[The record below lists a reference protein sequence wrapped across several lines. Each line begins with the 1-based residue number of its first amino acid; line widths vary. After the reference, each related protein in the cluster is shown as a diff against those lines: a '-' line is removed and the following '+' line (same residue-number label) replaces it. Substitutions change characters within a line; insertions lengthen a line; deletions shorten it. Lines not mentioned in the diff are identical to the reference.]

1 MERTF
6 VNKFLKNLNGGLLQQ
21 GYEVYEV
28 PFNEANA
35 KHQIVVVL
43 DKESDLALTIFFL
56 SDLLELANSDQ
67 ETSLVTQEFNKSNV
81 DFLQLYI
88 RFPFDFK
95 DESMPDLARLI
106 LMANWSTPVGA
117 FGMNESQKV
126 IYYRHVFEVMGDEPS
141 VDMVMETVNAMAYF
155 AQSRID
161 SLKSIASGEMSLYTY
176 IKELERLNTKSEEFP
191 GYDL

>member
-6 VNKFLKNLNGGLLQQ
+6 VNKFLKNLNEGLLQQ

-161 SLKSIASGEMSLYTY
+161 SQKSIASGEMSLYTY

>member
-6 VNKFLKNLNGGLLQQ
+6 VNKFLKNLNEGLLQQ

>member
-141 VDMVMETVNAMAYF
+141 VDCF
-155 AQSRID
+155 L
-161 SLKSIASGEMSLYTY
+161 SLIILREVSY
-176 IKELERLNTKSEEFP
+176 
-191 GYDL
+191 

>member
-1 MERTF
+1 M
-6 VNKFLKNLNGGLLQQ
+6 NKFLKKLNKGLLQQ
-21 GYEVYEV
+21 GYEVYEA
-28 PFNEANA
+28 PFNEANT
-35 KHQIVVVL
+35 KQQLIVVL
-43 DKESDLALTIFFL
+43 DKESNLALTIFFL

-67 ETSLVTQEFNKSNV
+67 ELSHVTQEFKKSNV

-88 RFPFDFK
+88 RFPFDFTV
-95 DESMPDLARLI
+95 ESTPDLARLI

-141 VDMVMETVNAMAYF
+141 VDMVMETVNAMAFF

-161 SLKSIASGEMSLYTY
+161 SLKTIASGEMSLYTY
-176 IKELERLNTKSEEFP
+176 IKDLERLNTKAEEFP

>member
-1 MERTF
+1 
-6 VNKFLKNLNGGLLQQ
+6 
-21 GYEVYEV
+21 
-28 PFNEANA
+28 
-35 KHQIVVVL
+35 
-43 DKESDLALTIFFL
+43 
-56 SDLLELANSDQ
+56 
-67 ETSLVTQEFNKSNV
+67 
-81 DFLQLYI
+81 
-88 RFPFDFK
+88 
-95 DESMPDLARLI
+95 
-106 LMANWSTPVGA
+106 MANWSTPVGA

>member
-1 MERTF
+1 MK
-6 VNKFLKNLNGGLLQQ
+6 NKLKEINEGLLQL
-21 GYEVYEV
+21 GYEVFEV
-28 PFNEANA
+28 PLNEDNT
-35 KHQIVVVL
+35 KQQIVVVL
-43 DKESDLALTIFFL
+43 DKGSDLALTIFYL
-56 SDLLELANSDQ
+56 SDLLDFASMDQ
-67 ETSLVTQEFNKSNV
+67 EVSQITKEFNKSNV

-95 DESMPDLARLI
+95 DESIPDLARLI

-126 IYYRHVFEVMGDEPS
+126 IYYRYVFEVMGNEPG
-141 VDMVMETVNAMAYF
+141 VDMVLETVNAMAYF
-155 AQSRID
+155 AQYRID

-176 IKELERLNTKSEEFP
+176 IKDLERLNAKSEEFP

>member
-1 MERTF
+1 MERTY
-6 VNKFLKNLNGGLLQQ
+6 VNKFLKKLNEGLLQQ
-21 GYEVYEV
+21 GYEVFDA
-28 PFNEANA
+28 PFNEANT
-35 KHQIVVVL
+35 KQQLVVVL
-43 DKESDLALTIFFL
+43 DKETELALTIFFL
-56 SDLLELANSDQ
+56 SDLLELVNSDQ
-67 ETSLVTQEFNKSNV
+67 EASLVTQEFNKSNV

-95 DESMPDLARLI
+95 DESMSDLARMI

-141 VDMVMETVNAMAYF
+141 VDMVMETVNAMAFF

-161 SLKSIASGEMSLYTY
+161 SLKTIASGEMSLYTY
-176 IKELERLNTKSEEFP
+176 IKDLERLNTKAEEFP

>member
-1 MERTF
+1 
-6 VNKFLKNLNGGLLQQ
+6 VNKFLKKLNKGLLQQ
-21 GYEVYEV
+21 GYEVYEA
-28 PFNEANA
+28 PFNEANT
-35 KHQIVVVL
+35 KQQLIVVL
-43 DKESDLALTIFFL
+43 DKESNLALTIFFL

-67 ETSLVTQEFNKSNV
+67 ELSHVTQEFKKSNV

-88 RFPFDFK
+88 RFPFDFTV
-95 DESMPDLARLI
+95 ESTPDLARLI

-126 IYYRHVFEVMGDEPS
+126 IYYRHVFEVMGNEPS
-141 VDMVMETVNAMAYF
+141 VDMVMETVNAMTFF

-161 SLKSIASGEMSLYTY
+161 SLKTIASGEMFLDTY
-176 IKELERLNTKSEEFP
+176 IKDLDRLNTKSEEFP

>member
-6 VNKFLKNLNGGLLQQ
+6 VNKFLKKLNKGLLQQ
-21 GYEVYEV
+21 GYEVYEA
-28 PFNEANA
+28 PFNEANT
-35 KHQIVVVL
+35 KQQLIVVL
-43 DKESDLALTIFFL
+43 DKESNLALTIFFL

-67 ETSLVTQEFNKSNV
+67 ELSHVTQEFKKSNV

-88 RFPFDFK
+88 RFPFDFTV
-95 DESMPDLARLI
+95 ESTPDLARLI

-141 VDMVMETVNAMAYF
+141 VDMVMETVNAMAFF

-161 SLKSIASGEMSLYTY
+161 SLKTIASGEMSLYTY
-176 IKELERLNTKSEEFP
+176 IKDLERLNTKAEEFP